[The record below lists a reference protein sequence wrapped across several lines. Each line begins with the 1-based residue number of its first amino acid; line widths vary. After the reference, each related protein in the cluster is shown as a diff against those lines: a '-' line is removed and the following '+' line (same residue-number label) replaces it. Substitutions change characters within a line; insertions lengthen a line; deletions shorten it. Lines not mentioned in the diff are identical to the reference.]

1 MYHLSLSS
9 TAVLFLPSGALGLEV
24 SAGKNNEVTALN
36 GSDVLLPC
44 LFSTCI
50 DFENVRFWWTYNST
64 DTFTTLYEGSI
75 KNKQV
80 LPKVKTK
87 FNEQIELAPKT
98 GPKEYNISL
107 LIKNVDF
114 VDAGKYT
121 CHVINPKEKNA
132 KHQTTVN
139 LNVVEKFV
147 KKDNTLMM
155 IILAAVGGFIGFL
168 ILVFILKK
176 VICFAIKKNQEKKK
190 EYLVNCSGNDNTENV
205 SKADTKEKPK
215 A

>member
-1 MYHLSLSS
+1 MVASAGNRILSCPRNTGGGLL
-9 TAVLFLPSGALGLEV
+9 ALCMVLYLPVGALGLEV
-24 SAGKNNEVTALN
+24 SAGKNNLVTALN

-64 DTFTTLYEGSI
+64 DTFTLLYEGSI
-75 KNKQV
+75 KNKQS
-80 LPKVKTK
+80 LPKMKVKI
-87 FNEQIELAPKT
+87 NELIELAPKT

-114 VDAGKYT
+114 LDAGKYT

-132 KHQTTVN
+132 KQSTTVT
-139 LNVVEKFV
+139 LSVVDKFV
-147 KKDNTLMM
+147 KPDNTLML

-176 VICFAIKKNQEKKK
+176 VICFAIKKNQEKKST
-190 EYLVNCSGNDNTENV
+190 L
-205 SKADTKEKPK
+205 
-215 A
+215 